1 MFHFKIISCRHSLEL
16 CYHGPNL
23 NVFSN
28 IIIAIFVLVNMAPS
42 PRKRKSPKKTGKIS
56 TAYPKRKKITTFF
69 KSDLL
74 LNSSQDIP
82 LQGPSTSAEPIEIQG
97 NILSLD

>member
-1 MFHFKIISCRHSLEL
+1 
-16 CYHGPNL
+16 
-23 NVFSN
+23 
-28 IIIAIFVLVNMAPS
+28 MAPS
-42 PRKRKSPKKTGKIS
+42 PRKRSPKKTGKIS

-74 LNSSQDIP
+74 NSSQDIP

-97 NILSLD
+97 NVLSLVA